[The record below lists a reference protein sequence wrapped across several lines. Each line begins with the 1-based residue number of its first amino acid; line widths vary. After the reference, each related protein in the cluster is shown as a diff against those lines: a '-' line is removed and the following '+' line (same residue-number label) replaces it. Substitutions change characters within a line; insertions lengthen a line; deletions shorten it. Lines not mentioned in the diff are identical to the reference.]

1 MERLVKIVKGFQSQK
16 AQFKMFEST
25 GLSKHLRYILNLKK
39 TLLKK
44 LTGEVTT
51 PIANRVKYDFSRLI
65 NDN

>member
-1 MERLVKIVKGFQSQK
+1 
-16 AQFKMFEST
+16 MFEST